1 MREFLRQRDPEIV
14 PRVKSNINKM
24 IHALNDLAEYTDSEE
39 RQKLL
44 EQAIQQAN
52 HFQKSFEQ
60 VITAQI
66 NRGLTEKLGQEGA
79 LRSAVHQVEEAVN
92 KLEAQDLKVLMLL
105 VRRHEKDF
113 IMRKTTKY
121 VDRIEKR
128 LEEFDLAMKA
138 SEIPKEIQIN
148 QLWQDY
154 FAAFM
159 GLVESEQNLAQ
170 NLEDLIKSGHK
181 NAKLLK
187 GVIQLVDAE
196 VNQNST
202 ALKAQITNHG
212 ENSIKILLICS
223 TIGVLM
229 AIFSWYQIKNFQN
242 VLKRSIDKLSLTF
255 TSLQSSSNEI
265 ASSSNSLAERSSEQ
279 AASIEETSSSM
290 AEMTSMVSR
299 GTELAASTAEQA
311 MSADKAVKAGAES
324 ISRLRNGVDA
334 ASDSAKELSQ
344 AMGAIKASSDSISK
358 IIKTIDEIAF
368 QTNILALNAAVEA
381 ARAGEAGA
389 GFAVVA
395 DEVRSLARRAAEAAQ
410 ETQSL
415 IEDSIQ
421 RSDEGVRVNSDVNER
436 LNEAL
441 TFAGTVDNELN
452 TIVTNVRKVDQSMG
466 ELRALLEEQQSGIEQ
481 VNIGVMHFNDQ
492 TQSSAASAEETASA
506 SQGLTNQAF
515 LLAEV
520 VDSLSSLVNRSKKV
534 KKDDSSR
541 NGHQSVEP
549 VQFRI
554 EG

>member
-1 MREFLRQRDPEIV
+1 
-14 PRVKSNINKM
+14 
-24 IHALNDLAEYTDSEE
+24 
-39 RQKLL
+39 
-44 EQAIQQAN
+44 
-52 HFQKSFEQ
+52 
-60 VITAQI
+60 
-66 NRGLTEKLGQEGA
+66 
-79 LRSAVHQVEEAVN
+79 
-92 KLEAQDLKVLMLL
+92 
-105 VRRHEKDF
+105 
-113 IMRKTTKY
+113 
-121 VDRIEKR
+121 
-128 LEEFDLAMKA
+128 
-138 SEIPKEIQIN
+138 
-148 QLWQDY
+148 
-154 FAAFM
+154 
-159 GLVESEQNLAQ
+159 
-170 NLEDLIKSGHK
+170 
-181 NAKLLK
+181 
-187 GVIQLVDAE
+187 
-196 VNQNST
+196 
-202 ALKAQITNHG
+202 
-212 ENSIKILLICS
+212 
-223 TIGVLM
+223 
-229 AIFSWYQIKNFQN
+229 
-242 VLKRSIDKLSLTF
+242 
-255 TSLQSSSNEI
+255 
-265 ASSSNSLAERSSEQ
+265 
-279 AASIEETSSSM
+279 M

-506 SQGLTNQAF
+506 SQELTNQAF